1 MDLLTRGIL
10 GKRLLKTKRITVPEL
25 GADVIIRELSAGD
38 ALRLSED
45 PAMKNPV
52 TVAIKSIV
60 DDAGE
65 LLFTPAEAD
74 ELASRIPPSA
84 LSRIVAEVVAL
95 SGLSGKDDQEK
106 N

>member
-25 GADVIIRELSAGD
+25 GADVLIRELSAGD

-45 PAMKNPV
+45 PAMKNPAV
-52 TVAIKSIV
+52 IAVKSLV

-65 LLFTPAEAD
+65 LLFTLAEAD
-74 ELASRIPPSA
+74 DLASRIPPSA

-95 SGLSGKDDQEK
+95 SGLSGEAGQEK